1 VASSIKKKNIQIYL
15 YYIIKKKKTTK
26 KVYTAGVV
34 IPTPIAETRYYHR
47 SLNPKKL
54 IEVGFSSLGPK

>member
-1 VASSIKKKNIQIYL
+1 MASSIKKKYIIILIL
-15 YYIIKKKKTTK
+15 YYKKKKTTK